1 MFSDTSFFLPT
12 RDKTTCVGSLP
23 DGFTL
28 KRSVILPT
36 S

>member
-1 MFSDTSFFLPT
+1 MFSDTSFFLST
-12 RDKTTCVGSLP
+12 RNKTTCAGSLP

-28 KRSVILPT
+28 KRSVILPI